1 VAVVVIGG
9 IGYLGWIG
17 YREVSVQMVLWQ
29 AKQFTAKPST
39 KPRRTD
45 PKALE
50 ELRPRPWSSPLNN
63 RHFDEAIAGA
73 RAAYD
78 VGNYDRAIAFNTE
91 ALAIHPSDD
100 LVWLLLRR
108 RGDCYLENGEP
119 DNAIADY
126 EQAARL
132 GDLDPHTYISRAL
145 ALRHKGQRVEA
156 MQDFEM
162 AIATSPTDP
171 LVYLQRAT
179 VFMEDGELD
188 KALADYAKVLELNPR
203 HTDARIGCAEIY
215 LRQKESEKAITQST
229 IALKINPTSAKA
241 YVTRAKAFAQLQMN
255 FRALADLD
263 AVTKLKSGDKRA
275 ALDTVA
281 WCRATS
287 TQSALRD
294 GQKAVKEAMEACE
307 LGRWEH
313 WTDIDTL
320 AAAYA
325 EARDFDQALK
335 YQKHA
340 LRIMPARG
348 KHTEEAKR
356 RLQLYENH
364 KPFWD
369 EP

>member
-1 VAVVVIGG
+1 MGRAAVILRGLTVAVVVIGG

-119 DNAIADY
+119 DDAIADY

-132 GDLDPHTYISRAL
+132 GDLDAHTYISRAL
-145 ALRHKGQRVEA
+145 ALRIRASAWKQCKISKWRLRLA
-156 MQDFEM
+156 LLTRSF
-162 AIATSPTDP
+162 TSNGPPFSWKTENWI
-171 LVYLQRAT
+171 R
-179 VFMEDGELD
+179 
-188 KALADYAKVLELNPR
+188 
-203 HTDARIGCAEIY
+203 
-215 LRQKESEKAITQST
+215 
-229 IALKINPTSAKA
+229 
-241 YVTRAKAFAQLQMN
+241 
-255 FRALADLD
+255 
-263 AVTKLKSGDKRA
+263 
-275 ALDTVA
+275 
-281 WCRATS
+281 
-287 TQSALRD
+287 
-294 GQKAVKEAMEACE
+294 
-307 LGRWEH
+307 RWP
-313 WTDIDTL
+313 
-320 AAAYA
+320 
-325 EARDFDQALK
+325 
-335 YQKHA
+335 
-340 LRIMPARG
+340 IMP
-348 KHTEEAKR
+348 KY
-356 RLQLYENH
+356 LS
-364 KPFWD
+364 
-369 EP
+369 